1 MSRLILP
8 NICSNIIDMG
18 DTDGRPLR
26 DEPMTA
32 HLSDQAERLLT
43 TVGTPEMMEAAGGL
57 RLTALSIRRLLMRP
71 LATNTSLQMGPSVP
85 DPELR
90 RAELADL
97 AVDVVTATDYLI
109 RLLSSPAVTASR
121 LTLASQAT
129 LGHGEGYSGE
139 LIVDMLTRR
148 QLDARG
154 TAVRLGMRLLSQL
167 SSDVAQS
174 GGGRFDGVKS
184 QADEHNSA

>member
-1 MSRLILP
+1 MHRGWPTIESVEPVFYNSGMRHMDGLRLA
-8 NICSNIIDMG
+8 
-18 DTDGRPLR
+18 

-32 HLSDQAERLLT
+32 HLGDQADQLLT
-43 TVGTPEMMEAAGGL
+43 ASDTPEMMEAARSL

-71 LATNTSLQMGPSVP
+71 LVTGTSLQMGPSAP

-90 RAELADL
+90 RAVLADL
-97 AVDVVTATDYLI
+97 AVDVVTATDYLM

-121 LTLASQAT
+121 LALASQA
-129 LGHGEGYSGE
+129 GPGGGEGNSDE
-139 LIVDMLTRR
+139 ETFDLLTRR

-167 SSDVAQS
+167 SSDVAQA
-174 GGGRFDGVKS
+174 GDGRSNGVNPQS
-184 QADEHNSA
+184 V

>member
-1 MSRLILP
+1 MVCMGHMDGPRLA
-8 NICSNIIDMG
+8 
-18 DTDGRPLR
+18 
-26 DEPMTA
+26 DEPMTT
-32 HLSDQAERLLT
+32 HLGDQAEQLLT
-43 TVGTPEMMEAAGGL
+43 AGGTPEMMEAARSL

-71 LATNTSLQMGPSVP
+71 LISGTSLQMGPSVP

-97 AVDVVTATDYLI
+97 AVDVVTAADYLM

-129 LGHGEGYSGE
+129 PGSDKGYSDE
-139 LIVDMLTRR
+139 ETFDMLTRR

-167 SSDVAQS
+167 SSDVAQA
-174 GGGRFDGVKS
+174 GNGRLRSEITGR
-184 QADEHNSA
+184 